1 MENNDR
7 HCGSVM
13 VILVATATAA
23 AIVLLLLPSS
33 VTNAQQQAEQTTTAE
48 PSPEVNGHFYMSVI
62 FNLDQDSNSFK
73 ASNGGTIY
81 LPFEK
86 KNLTGFEIVPRSELL
101 TFGENS
107 IIWSADI
114 KIPIDQTR
122 TMVKDLFLSVDV
134 SSIERRPEV
143 NGTPPSDFYAY
154 SGYGTLSIGE
164 GKWKVLAKFEP
175 EYQTA
180 LLRVLSI

>member
-7 HCGSVM
+7 HCCSVM
-13 VILVATATAA
+13 VILVATATARHCNCYS
-23 AIVLLLLPSS
+23 VPSS
-33 VTNAQQQAEQTTTAE
+33 VANAQQQAEQTTTAE
-48 PSPEVNGHFYMSVI
+48 PSPEINGRFYMSVI

-73 ASNGGTIY
+73 ASNGGSIY

-86 KNLTGFEIVPRSELL
+86 KNLTGFEIVPRSEYL

-134 SSIERRPEV
+134 SSIERRPTV
-143 NGTPPSDFYAY
+143 NGAPSDSYAY
-154 SGYGTLSIGE
+154 SGYGDIVYWRGE
-164 GKWKVLAKFEP
+164 MEGACK
-175 EYQTA
+175 
-180 LLRVLSI
+180 I